1 MGYQGWDEILMI
13 TLISSKKLGV
23 YKIMRN
29 TVCITKIMQE
39 VDKNWDKL
47 VEKVLQK

>member
-13 TLISSKKLGV
+13 TLISSKKLRG

-29 TVCITKIMQE
+29 TVFGKFKIFNDEGSLFSKM
-39 VDKNWDKL
+39 
-47 VEKVLQK
+47 